1 MDGIL
6 QRVVSI
12 IIAVAIFFIL
22 PVYIAYEKRDDI
34 SYALALKITTD
45 FVENVNSRGYISAD
59 MYNDFISELSVT
71 QNTYDI
77 YLEHTAKKYNPVIY
91 SYTDDL
97 KTIRAKFDY
106 NLYKEQYEEGQIV
119 ISDGANAGTYNNLVL
134 AYDLSEKK
142 YTQDQ
147 ILSVIDST
155 DKRLTLNTNLDT
167 YKSMDYRSLPAIS
180 SIYEIEGSDDP
191 HNIYTMNEGD
201 EFSVIIK
208 NKNTTMATIIYNAIT
223 FGLSGNNNTK
233 IYVNYGGTVKAET
246 YRNKKVDD
254 DIKNYNTETTDPN
267 ISSLDRKSVV

>member
-233 IYVNYGGTVKAET
+233 IYVIMAVQ
-246 YRNKKVDD
+246 
-254 DIKNYNTETTDPN
+254 
-267 ISSLDRKSVV
+267 